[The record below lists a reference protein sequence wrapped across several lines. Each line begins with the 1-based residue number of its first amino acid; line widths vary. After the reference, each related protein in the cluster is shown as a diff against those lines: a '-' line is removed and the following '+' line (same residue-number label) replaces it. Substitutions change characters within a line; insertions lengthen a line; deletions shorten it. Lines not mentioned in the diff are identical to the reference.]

1 MSEIYESDDEQV
13 EKIKRWWDENG
24 RTTVLGLVIGL
35 SAVFGW
41 TSWQSY
47 QATKAEA
54 ASAIYAQLVNAA
66 RGDSPEDLKAR
77 ADTLLAEYPESGY
90 AVLATLYM
98 AKEAATD
105 NRLDEA
111 KARLEWVVQNASMD
125 AYKQVANLRLAQLAL
140 DSGDADNASAQLGK
154 LTPPTDDEAAFGASY
169 YALSGDIA
177 HAQGNAEAARKAYE
191 KALNIAGAGTSMGR
205 RLSIKLS
212 DLGTWNIKP

>member
-1 MSEIYESDDEQV
+1 M
-13 EKIKRWWDENG
+13 
-24 RTTVLGLVIGL
+24 
-35 SAVFGW
+35 
-41 TSWQSY
+41 
-47 QATKAEA
+47 
-54 ASAIYAQLVNAA
+54 
-66 RGDSPEDLKAR
+66 
-77 ADTLLAEYPESGY
+77 
-90 AVLATLYM
+90 LATLYM

-140 DSGDADNASAQLGK
+140 DSGDAGSASAQLGK

-177 HAQGNAEAARKAYE
+177 HAQGNAEAAREAYE